1 MLKLLISFVTS
12 RLMWG
17 FVGISAICFI
27 IWAIGPLIAIGDSR
41 PLESEQNRLISI
53 IVIYLVWGL
62 SNLLPRL
69 YNAWI
74 NRKLMGS
81 LSNTEQ
87 AGESDRKRLPDEE
100 QVLAER
106 FDEASHLLRKAHF
119 NRDGG
124 RAPFWAQRFSRQ
136 YLYQLPWYVIIGA
149 PGAGKTTALANSGL
163 QFPLADR
170 FGKTALRGIGG
181 TRNCDWWFTNEAVL
195 LDTAG
200 RYTTQ
205 ESQQAHDAS
214 EWQKFVNLLRKYR
227 GRQPINGVI
236 ITISISDL
244 LTQTPQEAQQQAL
257 NLRQR
262 LMELHEQL
270 GIRFPVYVLVTKAD
284 LLKGFRPWFSR
295 LDKVQREQIWGFTFP
310 WEQAKLADFDLIGA
324 FTQEYALLQQRLD
337 AGMAD
342 TLIME
347 SDAQARAESY
357 LFPQEFAALRPL
369 LTDYLST
376 VFARSNFETQF
387 APRGIYFTSGT
398 QEGLPFDR
406 VMGELSRALHLPR
419 NGAERTKEE
428 AGNGTSGAW
437 NSIDKEAPI
446 PAAKGQSFFLKDM
459 LTNVVFQEAGLAGSN
474 RWWELRNRAVLWSGY
489 ALLLALLVF
498 VSLLWF
504 TSYGNNKS
512 YLREVQAKVPDVVA
526 QSKQLQSRGEG
537 DLFSLL
543 PFLNSILSLPESSD
557 FDLKHPPITRRMG
570 LYRGVEVSDATESLY
585 QKSLKQLL
593 LPQVAQLI
601 TNWLRND
608 NGSDADYSYEAL
620 KAYQML
626 YQPQHYDGKFLHAWV
641 MLNVRRNLPQNITH
655 SQLRQLERHL
665 AQLLETQIQAS
676 PYAKDDALV
685 KREQA
690 LINKMPLS
698 GRVYGRLRRLLLQDE
713 SLKPVSLADMGGPQS
728 ELVFTRKS
736 GKPIGEGIPGLY
748 TPAGYWEH
756 FDKNINTVT
765 AALHKDDIW
774 VLGRASVD
782 EDKPQTDKAVRQ
794 LYMNDFMRQWDALLS
809 DIELSSSADL
819 SQRINSARLLS
830 SSSSPLRKLVINL
843 SRYLVLEPL
852 PTDDDKPSASEQVNN
867 ATRTL
872 EALFRTQR
880 PTHAAALQEQTPE
893 QRVTEHYAPII
904 ELAQPLEQG
913 GKTIAFDDFIKQL
926 DELYRYLTAVQD
938 AANSGMPPPSGEA
951 ISRLQASAGRLPGSL
966 QNMFTHMA
974 VGASSD
980 AQRRDMENV
989 RKRINVEVGTF
1000 CRQAIAGRYPLSRRG
1015 RSEVTP
1021 DDLARMFAPG
1031 TGLMDAF
1038 FRDNLAMKVDTTRSS
1053 WRFMPGIDGKS
1064 LPGGEAL
1071 LRPFQQAQSIRD
1083 AFFANGANTPS
1094 FRVTIR
1100 TVRMDNDILNLTL
1113 DVDGQVLRYSHGP
1126 QAVQLMSWPGSGS
1139 TRQVRMQLGLVDGTT
1154 STLVTNGAWALNR
1167 FFDRAALSA
1176 GSNSLSRQATFNVD
1190 GHLVTL
1196 EFTPNSIRNPFQ
1208 LPGFSCP

>member
-1 MLKLLISFVTS
+1 MLNILFSIITS

-17 FVGISAICFI
+17 FVGITALSFI
-27 IWAIGPLIAIGDSR
+27 IWVIGPVFSIVDSR

-53 IVIYLVWGL
+53 GLLYLVWGL
-62 SNLLPRL
+62 SNLVPRL
-69 YNAWI
+69 YNGWI

-81 LSNTEQ
+81 LSSES
-87 AGESDRKRLPDEE
+87 AADGSDRKRLTNEE

-106 FDEASHLLRKAHF
+106 FDEASQLLKKAHF
-119 NRDGG
+119 NRAG
-124 RAPFWAQRFSRQ
+124 RRNPFWAQRFSRQ

-149 PGAGKTTALANSGL
+149 PGAGKTTALVNSGL

-205 ESQQAHDAS
+205 ESQQAQDAS
-214 EWQKFVNLLRKYR
+214 EWQKFVDLLRKYR

-236 ITISISDL
+236 VTVSVSDL
-244 LTQTPQEAQQQAL
+244 LTQSAEAAQQQAI

-284 LLKGFRPWFSR
+284 LLKGFRAYFAQ
-295 LDKVQREQIWGFTFP
+295 LDKTQREQIWGFTFP
-310 WEQAKLADFDLIGA
+310 WERAKLADFDLASA

-337 AGMAD
+337 AGLAD

-369 LTDYLST
+369 LADYLNT

-387 APRGIYFTSGT
+387 SPRGIYFASGT

-406 VMGELSRALHLPR
+406 VMGELSRALHLPQ
-419 NGAERTKEE
+419 
-428 AGNGTSGAW
+428 AGEQGHSGAW
-437 NSIDKEAPI
+437 NSVDKDAPI
-446 PAAKGQSFFLKDM
+446 PAAKGQSFFLKDL
-459 LTNVVFQEAGLAGSN
+459 LTNVIFQEAGLAGSN
-474 RWWELRNRAVLWSGY
+474 RWWELRNRAALWSGY
-489 ALLLALLVF
+489 AALLALLAI
-498 VSLLWF
+498 VSALWL

-512 YLREVQAKVPDVVA
+512 YLRDVQAKVPNVEA
-526 QSKQLQSRGEG
+526 QSKKLQASGES
-537 DLFSLL
+537 DLFALL
-543 PFLNSILSLPESSD
+543 PFLDSVLALPESKA
-557 FDLKHPPITRRMG
+557 FDLNDPPVTRRMG
-570 LYRGVEVSDATESLY
+570 LYRGEEVSDASQTLY

-601 TNWLRND
+601 TRWLRND

-641 MLNVRRNLPQNITH
+641 MLNVRRNLPQNIARSQI
-655 SQLRQLERHL
+655 SQLDRHL

-676 PYAKDDALV
+676 PYARDDALV

-690 LINKMPLS
+690 LINQMPLS
-698 GRVYGRLRRLLLQDE
+698 GRVYGRLRRLLEQDE
-713 SLKPVSLADMGGPQS
+713 NLPSVSLVDLGGPQS

-736 GKPIGEGIPGLY
+736 GKPLSDTISGLY
-748 TPAGYWEH
+748 TPDGYWNA
-756 FDKNINTVT
+756 FSKNIEPVT
-765 AALHKDDIW
+765 ATLHQDDVW
-774 VLGRASVD
+774 VLGGAAAD
-782 EDKPQTDKAVRQ
+782 EDKAQTDNAVRQ
-794 LYMNDFMRQWDALLS
+794 LYVNDFIRQWDALLS
-809 DIELSSSADL
+809 DIQLNNNADL

-830 SSSSPLRKLVINL
+830 GNSSPLRKLVINL
-843 SRYLVLEPL
+843 SHYLMLERL
-852 PTDDDKPSASEQVNN
+852 PAEKDPQQREQGNS

-872 EALFRTQR
+872 EALFRSRQPAQT
-880 PTHAAALQEQTPE
+880 AAAQQQTPE
-893 QRVTEHYAPII
+893 QRVTEHYAPVL

-913 GKTIAFDDFIKQL
+913 GKTIMFDDFLRQI

-938 AANSGMPPPSGEA
+938 AANSGMPPPPGEA
-951 ISRLQASAGRLPGSL
+951 IGRLQASAGRLPGSL
-966 QNMFTHMA
+966 QNMFTNLA

-989 RKRINVEVGTF
+989 RKRINVEVGSF
-1000 CRQAIAGRYPLSRRG
+1000 CRQAIAGRYPLTRSA

-1031 TGLMDAF
+1031 TGLMDSF
-1038 FRDNLAMKVDTTRSS
+1038 FRDNLATKVDTTHSG

-1064 LPGGEAL
+1064 LPGGEGL

-1083 AFFANGANTPS
+1083 AFFANGATTPS

-1113 DVDGQVLRYSHGP
+1113 DVDGQLLRYSHGP
-1126 QAVQLMSWPGSGS
+1126 QAVQLMSWPGSGG

-1167 FFDRAALSA
+1167 FFDRAQLTA
-1176 GSNSLSRQATFNVD
+1176 GGNSLSRQATFNVD
-1190 GHLVTL
+1190 GHRVTL

-1208 LPGFSCP
+1208 LPGFACP